1 MKFEAPVK
9 ESGNN
14 NFFWAKEKT
23 GEKKRVTRKGYS
35 YRVERGTSEKLA
47 SYLGWNRVERRTRPW
62 LVRHT
67 RSENV
72 RDGQKCNSK
81 SWSPGDDLEGWIET
95 ILFTLSPRF
104 DPPGKI
110 RRFLQEEEEEEEVL
124 STTDLLLSF
133 SLPPNHSDLRTLVF
147 FSLNN
152 TKERN
157 PLFLLLVSSLE
168 KSFWRNP
175 RSSRQWR
182 YLSRFRRKGGEEIDI
197 IPPRN
202 FPNGATFQTRY
213 DRVK

>member
-104 DPPGKI
+104 NPPGKI
-110 RRFLQEEEEEEEVL
+110 RRFLQEEEEEEVL
-124 STTDLLLSF
+124 STTGLLLSF
-133 SLPPNHSDLRTLVF
+133 SLPPNSIRIYVHSFSFLWTTRKKEIHF
-147 FSLNN
+147 FFF
-152 TKERN
+152 
-157 PLFLLLVSSLE
+157 LFLRSRRVSE
-168 KSFWRNP
+168 EIHAHPDNGDTYPGFGGKGGKKSISFH
-175 RSSRQWR
+175 QGVFQMEQ
-182 YLSRFRRKGGEEIDI
+182 LFRRDTI
-197 IPPRN
+197 
-202 FPNGATFQTRY
+202 A
-213 DRVK
+213 